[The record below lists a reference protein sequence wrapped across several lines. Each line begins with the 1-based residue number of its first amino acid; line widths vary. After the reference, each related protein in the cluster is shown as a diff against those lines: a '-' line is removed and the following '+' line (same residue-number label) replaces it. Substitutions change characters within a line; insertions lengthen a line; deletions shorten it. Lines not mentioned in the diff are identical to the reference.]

1 MRQLVNETERAWQ
14 ALGRVAYGATEKEK
28 ASLKYRRSLYIV
40 EDMKTGDI
48 LTRDNLKAIRPGFG
62 LPTKY
67 FDILI
72 GKRLNQDVS
81 KGTPAS
87 WDIV

>member
-1 MRQLVNETERAWQ
+1 MR
-14 ALGRVAYGATEKEK
+14 
-28 ASLKYRRSLYIV
+28 YRRSLYIV
-40 EDMKTGDI
+40 EDMKAGDR

-81 KGTPAS
+81 KGTPVS